1 MQDNAEFHYVDVW
14 SSKFTWGGRE
24 PPVAGDFVVIPKS
37 QTILLD
43 TSTPVIKMILINGG
57 KLIFDEK
64 DIELQAE
71 NILINDGGL
80 LQVGFPVI
88 F

>member
-1 MQDNAEFHYVDVW
+1 M
-14 SSKFTWGGRE
+14 
-24 PPVAGDFVVIPKS
+24 AGDFVVIPKS

-71 NILINDGGL
+71 NILINDGGA
-80 LQVGFPVI
+80 LQVSCLIPKECICVI
-88 F
+88 SLDHYLKKKL